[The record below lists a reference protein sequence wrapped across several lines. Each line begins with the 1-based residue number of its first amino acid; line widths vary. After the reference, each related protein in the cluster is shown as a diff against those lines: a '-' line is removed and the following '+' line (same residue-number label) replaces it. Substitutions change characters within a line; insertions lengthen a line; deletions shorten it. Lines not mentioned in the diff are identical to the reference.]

1 MHFLDYG
8 TDEVEYKHINQNIFD
23 GNVMN
28 MSLIIIEGDYDDIND
43 DDSTWHG
50 YYIII
55 FSSYPYTLQSH
66 LNIDVQ
72 FISSGEMV
80 CEGTNYFPN

>member
-1 MHFLDYG
+1 MNFIDNG
-8 TDEVEYKHINQNIFD
+8 TGNVECKCMNGTILD